1 MMEDDD
7 FDDEAAPEPTKPPA
21 YSALAAGLALHR
33 QVAKERKKLSQKPRR
48 LVDDDD
54 LDLST

>member
-1 MMEDDD
+1 MMEEEDL
-7 FDDEAAPEPTKPPA
+7 EEIPEPAKPPT
-21 YSALAAGLALHR
+21 YSALSAGLALHR

-48 LVDDDD
+48 IVDEDD

>member
-1 MMEDDD
+1 MTEDDD
-7 FDDEAAPEPTKPPA
+7 EAVPEPTKPPA

>member
-1 MMEDDD
+1 MMEDEDL
-7 FDDEAAPEPTKPPA
+7 EEIPEPSKPPA